1 MTRIDL
7 STARMS
13 NGARQQITE
22 PSEGRRLVAYRDVV
36 GVWTI
41 GYGHTSKAG
50 APVVVPGLTISA
62 QQADDILSADLRA
75 FEKGVAGAIRGAKLP
90 VLQREFDA
98 LVDLA
103 FNIGLGAFKSSSLLK
118 AYVAGDKATAAR
130 KFGDWNRAGGKV
142 VSGLV
147 ARRRREQ
154 LWFHDGRLDARSTA
168 LALVDTPFIDAEA
181 MPRLVDHADDV
192 DGDAAEKGDAVKAV
206 MWAGLICV
214 LLIAAGLL
222 VAGCAKCPPGHW
234 SCGFN

>member
-1 MTRIDL
+1 MTM
-7 STARMS
+7 RMS
-13 NGARQQITE
+13 AAARRQLTE
-22 PSEGRRLVAYRDVV
+22 PSEGKRLKAYRDCV
-36 GVWTI
+36 GVWTV
-41 GYGHTSKAG
+41 GYGHTGMAG
-50 APVVVPGLTISA
+50 GPPVRPGMTITEA
-62 QQADDILSADLRA
+62 EADDILSNDLRK
-75 FEKGVAGAIRGAKLP
+75 FEQGVAALLAKAKGE